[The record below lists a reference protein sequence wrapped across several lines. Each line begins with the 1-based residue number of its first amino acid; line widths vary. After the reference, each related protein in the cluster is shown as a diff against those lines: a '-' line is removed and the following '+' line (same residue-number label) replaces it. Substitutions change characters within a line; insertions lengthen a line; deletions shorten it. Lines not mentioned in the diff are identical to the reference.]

1 MLFRQEIQRK
11 CNTNLLKRVMDI
23 QKYNYKKEVE
33 KKSQLMESSVL
44 EIKLER
50 LSKKDGALEI
60 QAQSWT

>member
-1 MLFRQEIQRK
+1 
-11 CNTNLLKRVMDI
+11 MDI